1 MHATM
6 IEQNQQLSDSY
17 YQATAIIAQLSK
29 SEKSLIVQH
38 ILSSLFNQQTPETA
52 TETANNA
59 WLLGQ
64 NLFGQV
70 GSGNGSLSQTKHV
83 QFSK

>member
-1 MHATM
+1 MHPTM
-6 IEQNQQLSDSY
+6 IEQSQQLSDSY
-17 YQATAIIAQLSK
+17 YQATAIIAKLSK

-38 ILSSLFNQQTPETA
+38 ILSSLFNQQTPE